1 MTHHNVAP
9 IVRIVEVNGTPFVQ
23 RKDGVVVGLFPL
35 DYIAWTA
42 ALWRK
47 ETAVSRDIKNLLGA
61 FAKELWIEGTVSQ
74 VARKALEARGWKVE
88 DNVGDKS

>member
-47 ETAVSRDIKNLLGA
+47 ETAVSRDIKNLLGVL
-61 FAKELWIEGTVSQ
+61 FRQRV
-74 VARKALEARGWKVE
+74 V
-88 DNVGDKS
+88 D